1 MSDQRHADL
10 SDVTLITPAYNE
22 EEALPAVLAAL
33 TPLRER
39 GLEVIVVDDG
49 STDGTSRVASEF
61 GAEVI
66 RLERNTGKAGAVR
79 AGLRAATRPKIV
91 LIDADA
97 TYPVVAIPEFG
108 RLLDEYDVV
117 LGARTAGRIHIP
129 AVNRIGNAA
138 LRTTIT
144 WLSGFGSVDPLTGLF
159 GIRRAHLEAMD
170 LRSRGFG
177 LEAEMAVKAARMGLR
192 WIDVP
197 ITYSERIGTS
207 KLRPVQDGIVITW
220 TVIRTLFSGPRT
232 APARGRADRLRP
244 APLAIVATVLSLAL
258 LTVAAIV
265 LGIAATLS
273 LAALIEPAIPLTT
286 AIIAPGVLVLV
297 TAVVLWRLV
306 TRWGRPSPA
315 LLAPVAAGATA
326 GGALLVGAAV
336 VVADSTGLLPDA
348 ARHALTARALLIG
361 AALALVASPLAYVL
375 ALRAPSIRNQVTGA
389 IGSVASPASRGEL
402 LALGAILL
410 LFLVPV
416 ARYIAVAPIFGFDE
430 SIYANTAR
438 AWLEG
443 TPNTGW
449 SAHRSPGVS
458 FLGLPAVPFAT
469 EGAFRFVGL
478 LSGVFCV
485 VMAWAMG
492 RWLHGPS
499 AGLIAAVVAASVPE
513 LLVSSSSF
521 LTDVPSA
528 GLVMLAMLVLW
539 REVEERATPSRN
551 LLWIAPIAA
560 AAFYVRYGAALPIM
574 LVGVTALLLW
584 HRKLLA
590 AWKLSLSTGGL
601 LLILLLPHL
610 VQATLMTGAPWGIAR
625 MAQGL
630 AASGSPMTTLLS
642 FLRLAPHGL
651 AGVVAESLMLLA
663 LVAWPVLIIRGA
675 GLQERA
681 TRLHTYLLV
690 PAVGQFLLISL
701 VAMTH
706 VRYILLPILL
716 LVIAG
721 SVTAVRLAR
730 PLAPPSRQ
738 AFAIV
743 VVVAAVVSVL
753 GSAAVEVRGRT
764 VYAPTQYDL
773 VDAAHRVRDDAGG
786 APCAIL
792 GYPPPQFTWYSGC
805 ATHHFGY
812 PPVGGRTAALNATRH
827 YLILLADGSDRYP
840 SGELR
845 EEYLADAEPQPFAI
859 VPDRVSGDPAF
870 EIYRLPNDR

>member
-33 TPLRER
+33 APLRER

-49 STDGTSRVASEF
+49 STDATSHVAGEF
-61 GAEVI
+61 GVEVV
-66 RLERNTGKAGAVR
+66 RLERNVGKAGAVR
-79 AGLRAATRPKIV
+79 AGLRAAARPKIV

-97 TYPVVAIPEFG
+97 TYPVDAIPAFG
-108 RLLDEYDVV
+108 RLLDEHDVV

-129 AVNRIGNAA
+129 AVNRFGNAA
-138 LRTTIT
+138 LRTTIK
-144 WLSGFGSVDPLTGLF
+144 WFSGFGSVDPLTGLF
-159 GIRRAHLEAMD
+159 GIRREHLEAMD

-197 ITYSERIGTS
+197 ITYAERIGTS

-220 TVIRTLFSGPRT
+220 TVGRTLFSGPRT
-232 APARGRADRLRP
+232 APAQGRADRLRP
-244 APLAIVATVLSLAL
+244 APLAIAATVLSLAL

-265 LGIAATLS
+265 LGVAAILS
-273 LAALIEPAIPLTT
+273 LAALVEPAVPLTT
-286 AIIAPGVLVLV
+286 AIIAPGVLALV
-297 TAVVLWRLV
+297 AAVVLWRLV
-306 TRWGRPSPA
+306 TRWGRPGPA
-315 LLAPVAAGATA
+315 LLAPVAMGATA
-326 GGALLVGAAV
+326 GGALFVGAGV
-336 VVADSTGLLPDA
+336 VVAEGTGLLPDA

-361 AALALVASPLAYVL
+361 AALALLASPLAYVL
-375 ALRAPSIRNQVTGA
+375 ALRAPSIRSQVTGA
-389 IGSVASPASRGEL
+389 IGAVASPATRGEL

-410 LFLVPV
+410 LFILSVG
-416 ARYIAVAPIFGFDE
+416 RYIAVAPIFGFDE

-443 TPNTGW
+443 TPNSGW

-458 FLGLPAVPFAT
+458 FLGLPAVPFRT
-469 EGAFRFVGL
+469 EAAFRIVGM
-478 LSGVFCV
+478 LSGVLCV
-485 VMAWAMG
+485 VMAWALG
-492 RWLHGPS
+492 RRLHGPS

-513 LLVSSSSF
+513 LLLSSSSF

-528 GLVMLAMLVLW
+528 GLVMLVMLVLW

-551 LLWIAPIAA
+551 LLWVAPIAA

-574 LVGVTALLLW
+574 LVGATALLLW

-590 AWKLSLSTGGL
+590 AWRLSLSTVGL
-601 LLILLLPHL
+601 LLVLLLPHL
-610 VQATLMTGAPWGIAR
+610 VQAALMTGTPWGIAR

-642 FLRLAPHGL
+642 FLGLVPHGL
-651 AGVVAESLMLLA
+651 AGVVAEALMLLA
-663 LVAWPVLIIRGA
+663 LFAGPVLIVRA
-675 GLQERA
+675 GGLRVRA
-681 TRLHTYLLV
+681 SRRLAYLLV

-716 LVIAG
+716 LVVAG
-721 SVTAVRLAR
+721 SVTAVRLAQ
-730 PLAPPSRQ
+730 PLVAPSRQ
-738 AFAIV
+738 AFAA
-743 VVVAAVVSVL
+743 VVVAAAIVSGL

-773 VDAAHRVRDDAGG
+773 VDAAHRVRDDAGD
-786 APCAIL
+786 ASCAML

-805 ATHHFGY
+805 ATNHFGY
-812 PPVGGRTAALNATRH
+812 PPVAGRRPPANATRQ
-827 YLILLADGSDRYP
+827 YLVLLADPSDRYP
-840 SGELR
+840 SGDLR
-845 EEYLADAEPQPFAI
+845 EEYLAEAEAEPFAI
-859 VPDRVSGDPAF
+859 IPDRVTGDPAF
-870 EIYRLPNDR
+870 EVYRLSNDR